1 MGLRAENDPSFYLYV
16 LECAD
21 GTWYTGYTVDVAER
35 VRAHNAGAGAKY
47 TRSRLPV
54 RLLAQ
59 AAYATKHEA
68 MSAEYRF
75 KRLTRRQKE
84 RLSFVLGDRAQ
95 VGDASRYIFAYARHR
110 GYDLP
115 PYPLA
120 GCGEIREFFADE
132 GVRNVPDWYEKKLGL
147 DERAY
152 EALPSQTIV
161 VVRDRADRRKAF
173 FLDAYEN
180 LADSGFARTL
190 SEDDLEALLSRMLAF
205 LTGDDAFSEAETT
218 SVGPLRGS
226 SCAF

>member
-1 MGLRAENDPSFYLYV
+1 MDPRAENDPSFYLYV

-84 RLSFVLGDRAQ
+84 RLAVPR
-95 VGDASRYIFAYARHR
+95 ASR
-110 GYDLP
+110 
-115 PYPLA
+115 
-120 GCGEIREFFADE
+120 
-132 GVRNVPDWYEKKLGL
+132 
-147 DERAY
+147 
-152 EALPSQTIV
+152 S
-161 VVRDRADRRKAF
+161 
-173 FLDAYEN
+173 
-180 LADSGFARTL
+180 
-190 SEDDLEALLSRMLAF
+190 SRF
-205 LTGDDAFSEAETT
+205 
-218 SVGPLRGS
+218 
-226 SCAF
+226 